1 MLQAVLIDS
10 PAERPSSSASEVRT
24 PFDAVTAALVGK
36 RKVPQRDCTRAVLHQ
51 DLDRGENP
59 HPPSSPAAVE
69 SGMIMRRCIEAPSSA
84 TTHSKAPAI
93 NQDHRRSVVSRS
105 SAMQRQSTDPQ
116 AR

>member
-24 PFDAVTAALVGK
+24 PFDAVTALVG
-36 RKVPQRDCTRAVLHQ
+36 KVPQRDCPRTVLHQ

-59 HPPSSPAAVE
+59 LPPSSPAAVE